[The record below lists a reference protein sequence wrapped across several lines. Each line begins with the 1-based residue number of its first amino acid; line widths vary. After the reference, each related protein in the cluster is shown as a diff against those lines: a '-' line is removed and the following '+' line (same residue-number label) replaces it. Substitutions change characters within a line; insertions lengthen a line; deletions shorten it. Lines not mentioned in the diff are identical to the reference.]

1 MRLQIKNGDHVD
13 RGYILDVVPFRIY
26 ILYFKSIV
34 LSVRDVPGQSDPRI
48 IYVDRMDRSDRFR
61 I

>member
-1 MRLQIKNGDHVD
+1 MRLQIKDGDHVD
-13 RGYILDVVPFRIY
+13 RGYILNVVPFRIY

-34 LSVRDVPGQSDPRI
+34 LSVRDVPGQSDPCI
-48 IYVDRMDRSDRFR
+48 IYVERVDRSDRFR